1 MSFKSKKPA
10 KNTQKSKEFILT
22 IDLVP
27 STVWFSSLYRLM
39 PKEKWNALKREI
51 YEKEGRKCYIC
62 GSTRPPFEL
71 HEFWEYD
78 DEAHVQKLVG
88 IHHLCRLCH
97 MIKHI
102 GFWCYTSDG
111 RKKLEK
117 LGLSR
122 KDLIEHFCRV
132 NNCSEGDFERH
143 EDEAFEIWRKRSKH
157 EWKQEFGEYER
168 FIAFKKHRGRK

>member
-27 STVWFSSLYRLM
+27 RTVWFSSLYRLM
-39 PKEKWNALKREI
+39 PKEKWKTLKRKI

-78 DEAHVQKLVG
+78 DENHIQRLVG
-88 IHHLCRLCH
+88 THHLCLSL
-97 MIKHI
+97 IHI
-102 GFWCYTSDG
+102 
-111 RKKLEK
+111 
-117 LGLSR
+117 
-122 KDLIEHFCRV
+122 
-132 NNCSEGDFERH
+132 
-143 EDEAFEIWRKRSKH
+143 
-157 EWKQEFGEYER
+157 
-168 FIAFKKHRGRK
+168 